1 MGSKSAEPGSGRLS
15 HRRAVF
21 LYLLAIVGPTL
32 VLLYMG
38 LQSVRRQR
46 QAVTSLTASNLRL
59 SGDRV
64 VAELERRA
72 ERHFVSPVVLAKIC
86 ANVGDQEQA
95 IAYLAKA
102 YSLRDPSLM
111 WLKTS
116 RPLSALHSHER
127 FKEIVKNMN
136 FPQ

>member
-1 MGSKSAEPGSGRLS
+1 M
-15 HRRAVF
+15 
-21 LYLLAIVGPTL
+21 
-32 VLLYMG
+32 LLYMG